1 MGDLKSSKSAS
12 CFGMHYPTLAGWSG
26 LFASLNVSR
35 EYVPFGF
42 PLPGEMGQ
50 RLDEL
55 RVLEE
60 KQAAAIFSQLHG

>member
-1 MGDLKSSKSAS
+1 
-12 CFGMHYPTLAGWSG
+12 MHYHTLASWSG
-26 LFASLNVSR
+26 LFANHNASR
-35 EYVPFGF
+35 EDVPFGS

-60 KQAAAIFSQLHG
+60 KQAAAISSQLHG